1 MWVNVPNVCV
11 CGRGRE
17 FYFQFDGIWCECV
30 VHAWY
35 VLQCLTNVLYEIW
48 CVAQQLLSKCQQPWW
63 TLNIECHTRK
73 SMPNVK
79 CILIS
84 EHSNECFNS
93 THFLMLFSFFNLDAI
108 DVHSCL
114 SITGHGTTMQPNR
127 LALDLTFLKKR
138 CVLSE
143 IIPAF
148 IKTDFL
154 VRSEVIK
161 YFFFVRA
168 LKKKRISLIQTNA
181 QN

>member
-11 CGRGRE
+11 CVRGRE

-35 VLQCLTNVLYEIW
+35 VLQCVLYEIW

-127 LALDLTFLKKR
+127 SSFRFDIFEEEM
-138 CVLSE
+138 C
-143 IIPAF
+143 AF
-148 IKTDFL
+148 WNNSSIYQNRFFGE
-154 VRSEVIK
+154 VRG
-161 YFFFVRA
+161 Y
-168 LKKKRISLIQTNA
+168 
-181 QN
+181 